1 MGPQSHL
8 RQRPM
13 VLSAASPAAPTNRRP
28 KQTSSVPGLAARQ
41 AAQRMLG
48 AVIETRTSLDGLTDD
63 DHGHP
68 QFRALEPRDRAL
80 VRAILSSALRHRL
93 TIERM
98 LGVQFDRPLPKNA
111 TSLSHLLHAGAA
123 QILFLDVPD
132 HSAVDLAVESAKTDP
147 RNARFAGMVN
157 AVLRGIIRAKD
168 KTLSKT
174 LADTLDAPEWF
185 VDRLK
190 AAYGPDKTSA
200 ILAMHRL
207 PAPLD
212 LTVKSEPEIWAERL
226 GGITL
231 PNGTV
236 RLEKFDGRVPGL
248 PGFAEGQW
256 WVQDLAASLPVRL
269 MGDIKGKR
277 VADLCAAPG
286 GKTAAM
292 ALAGAEVTA
301 VDLSASRLKRL
312 QSNLARLDLSAQ
324 THAGNLLEFKP
335 AERFDAVLLDA
346 PCSSTGTVRRHP
358 DVVWTKTADDIAKLA
373 ELQLKLLHHAATL
386 VNPGGTLLF
395 SNCSLD
401 PLEGEELAAKFL
413 ANAPDYASL
422 PVDPSELTGLEH
434 VISTEG
440 YLRTTPADLD
450 LGRPEISGMDGFFAA
465 RFRRRN

>member
-1 MGPQSHL
+1 
-8 RQRPM
+8 M
-13 VLSAASPAAPTNRRP
+13 VLSAAKPAAPANRRP
-28 KQTSSVPGLAARQ
+28 KQISNVPGLAARQ
-41 AAQRMLG
+41 AAQRLLG
-48 AVIETRTSLDGLTDD
+48 AVIETNTSLDGLTDD

-80 VRAILSSALRHRL
+80 ARAILSSALRHRV

-98 LGVQFDRPLPKNA
+98 LGAQFDRPLPKNA

-147 RNARFAGMVN
+147 RNARFAGLVN
-157 AVLRGIIRAKD
+157 AVLRGIIRTKD

-174 LADTLDAPEWF
+174 LAETLDAPDWF
-185 VDRLK
+185 VERLE
-190 AAYGPDKTSA
+190 ASYGPDRTSA
-200 ILAMHRL
+200 ILAMHRR

-212 LTVKSEPEIWAERL
+212 LTVKSEPEIWAEKL
-226 GGITL
+226 GGIVL

-236 RLEKFDGRVPGL
+236 RVEKFDGKVSDLR
-248 PGFAEGQW
+248 GFAEGEW
-256 WVQDLAASLPVRL
+256 WVQDVAASLPVKL
-269 MGDIKGKR
+269 MGDLNGKR

-292 ALAGAEVTA
+292 ALAGADVTA

-312 QSNLARLDLSAQ
+312 TSNLSRLGLSAQ

-335 AERFDAVLLDA
+335 AELFDAILLDA
-346 PCSSTGTVRRHP
+346 PCSSTGTIRRHP
-358 DVVWTKTADDIAKLA
+358 DVMWTKTPDDIAKLA
-373 ELQLKLLHHAATL
+373 DLQLKLLLHAATL
-386 VNPGGTLLF
+386 VKPGGVLLF

-401 PLEGEELAAKFL
+401 PLEGEELAAKFT
-413 ANAPDYASL
+413 ASAPDFTLLA
-422 PVDPSELTGLEH
+422 VGPSELPGLEH
-434 VISTEG
+434 LISTDG

-465 RFRRRN
+465 RFQRRN